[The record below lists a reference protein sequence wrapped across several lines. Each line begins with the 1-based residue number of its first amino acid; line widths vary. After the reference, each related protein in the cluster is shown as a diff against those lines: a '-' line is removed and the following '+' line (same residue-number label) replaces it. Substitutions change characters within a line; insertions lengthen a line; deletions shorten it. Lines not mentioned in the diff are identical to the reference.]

1 MLPMCLGKFCNGD
14 EIIPKIDG
22 FDPHI
27 EIEERFGKGGA
38 CYQEMI
44 FPGEMNTMIVV
55 VVVFVVV
62 VVIIVVFFY
71 AIGNVNFAQI

>member
-14 EIIPKIDG
+14 EIIPEIDG

-55 VVVFVVV
+55 VVVVI
-62 VVIIVVFFY
+62 IIVVFFY